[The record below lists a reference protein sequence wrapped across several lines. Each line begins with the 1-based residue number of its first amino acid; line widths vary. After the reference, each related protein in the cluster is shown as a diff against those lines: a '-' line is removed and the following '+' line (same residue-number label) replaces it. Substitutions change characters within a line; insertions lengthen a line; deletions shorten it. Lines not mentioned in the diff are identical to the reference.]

1 VNRDR
6 VVLVAG
12 HLLMLVVGVGLAV
25 WGTFLIPWHW
35 PGDVEGLCVV
45 LGVVGNLVVGWLAAV
60 GLGTPLAGAL
70 PGIGWLVTTI
80 VLSSN
85 RAEGDVLIAQGFP
98 ADPHLGTV
106 GLLFVFGGAAG
117 ALAGV
122 VLGARSLRRA
132 QLTTGSGDFTQAD
145 ERPTS
150 QA

>member
-1 VNRDR
+1 MNRGR

-12 HLLMLVVGVGLAV
+12 HLLVLLLGVVLAV
-25 WGTFLIPWHW
+25 WGTFLIPLHW
-35 PGDVEGLCVV
+35 PGDVEGVSVV
-45 LGVVGNLVVGWLAAV
+45 LAFAGNLVVGWLAAL

-70 PGIGWLVTTI
+70 PGIGWLVSAI
-80 VLSSN
+80 ALGSP
-85 RAEGDVLIAQGFP
+85 RAEGDVVIAQGFP

-106 GLLFVFGGAAG
+106 GIVFVFGGAAG

-132 QLTTGSGDFTQAD
+132 QAAAGSKDFTRAG

>member
-1 VNRDR
+1 MF
-6 VVLVAG
+6 L
-12 HLLMLVVGVGLAV
+12 VGVWLAI
-25 WGTFLIPWHW
+25 WGTFLIPLHW

-45 LGVVGNLVVGWLAAV
+45 LGFVGNLAVGWFAAV
-60 GLGTPLAGAL
+60 GLGTPLAGAI
-70 PGIGWLVTTI
+70 PGVGWLVTT
-80 VLSSN
+80 LALGSN

-106 GLLFVFGGAAG
+106 GMLFVFAGALG

-122 VLGARSLRRA
+122 LLGTRSLRRA
-132 QLTTGSGDFTQAD
+132 QATAGSGGFTRAG